1 MGYLTL
7 LLLGGIAMAMLVLLG
22 VRRPLWSL
30 VGAALMLGAT
40 GYALQGR
47 PFLPAQPARP
57 EANTS
62 PVDPAFIDLRDRMLG
77 RYTAQGAYLIAADA
91 MERSGDKGLAVQAL
105 LGGIRRYPDTLM
117 LWVALGDALAR
128 HDGDRVSPPALF
140 AFQHAA
146 RLAPDHPAPPFFLGV
161 ARIRAGEFAA
171 ARPLWAR
178 ALALSPPAASYH
190 RDIAV
195 RLAVLDRYLAAA
207 GQGGPASGEPTRE

>member
-1 MGYLTL
+1 MGFLTL
-7 LLLGGIAMAMLVLLG
+7 FLLGGIAATALVLLG

-30 VGAALMLGAT
+30 IGAALMLGAI
-40 GYALQGR
+40 GYTLQGR
-47 PFLPAQPARP
+47 PFLRARPARP
-57 EANTS
+57 NATVS

-91 MERSGDKGLAVQAL
+91 MQRGGENGLAVRAL

-128 HDGDRVSPPALF
+128 HDGNRVSPPALF

-161 ARIRAGEFAA
+161 ARLRAGEFAA

-178 ALALSPPAASYH
+178 ALALSPPQASYH
-190 RDIAV
+190 RDIAD
-195 RLAVLDRYLAAA
+195 RLALLDRYLSVA
-207 GQGGPASGEPTRE
+207 GPGLPAN